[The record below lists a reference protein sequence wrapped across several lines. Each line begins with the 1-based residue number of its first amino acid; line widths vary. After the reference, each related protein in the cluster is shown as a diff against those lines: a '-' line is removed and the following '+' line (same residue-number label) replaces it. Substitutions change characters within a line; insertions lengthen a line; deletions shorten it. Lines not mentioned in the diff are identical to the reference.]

1 MCICIYILNNK
12 LYDIHEL
19 NEFAKVCSKFIDYS
33 ISFFFFFLDKLR

>member
-33 ISFFFFFLDKLR
+33 ISFFFFLDKLR